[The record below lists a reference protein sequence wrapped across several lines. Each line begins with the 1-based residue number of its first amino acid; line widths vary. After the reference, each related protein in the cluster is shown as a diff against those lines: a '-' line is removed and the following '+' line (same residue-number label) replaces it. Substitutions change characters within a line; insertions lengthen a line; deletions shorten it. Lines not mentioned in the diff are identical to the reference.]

1 MFGPNCGIDDLDE
14 LARIN
19 RICNDIGVDSIDL
32 GGAIGIAMEAGL
44 IPFGDIAGVKRLLE
58 EVRQNTVLGRVLGQ
72 GGATTGK
79 VLGVKR
85 IPAVKGQVMAA
96 YEPRAVKGHGV
107 TFATSPM
114 GADHTAGFTI
124 REELDSHRK
133 EGQVSASARMQV
145 NGMIYDSLGV
155 CLFAHPA
162 VRNRHDILA
171 EMVNGR
177 WGTNLSPS
185 DLRTMAIKALE
196 KEIDFNRRA
205 GLGPSTDRLPEIFCE
220 EVNPSCD
227 TVFDIPPYELDELKY
242 I

>member
-1 MFGPNCGIDDLDE
+1 
-14 LARIN
+14 
-19 RICNDIGVDSIDL
+19 
-32 GGAIGIAMEAGL
+32 
-44 IPFGDIAGVKRLLE
+44 
-58 EVRQNTVLGRVLGQ
+58 
-72 GGATTGK
+72 
-79 VLGVKR
+79 
-85 IPAVKGQVMAA
+85 MAA

-124 REELDSHRK
+124 REGLDSHRK

-227 TVFDIPPYELDELKY
+227 TVFDIPPDELDELKY